1 METERVVTR
10 RHPRIKHKFH
20 LSKNLQS
27 MKNETHLT

>member
-20 LSKNLQS
+20 LSEKNTVYE
-27 MKNETHLT
+27 NETHLT